1 MVFWENMSN
10 SGAKIGGFSNFL
22 GNSPKL
28 RTFEALVHLVLRLCG
43 FGLCGSPF
51 MRKLGVVKMILHL
64 CLFPK

>member
-28 RTFEALVHLVLRLCG
+28 RTFEAIVTRYELKKIVTR
-43 FGLCGSPF
+43 STS
-51 MRKLGVVKMILHL
+51 K
-64 CLFPK
+64 